1 MHEFNALS
9 YIVHQAKWL
18 QKEKGILESVVQKPG
33 KNLPQGVIQTV
44 CLFYEN
50 DEMPWMKNCVTVKKR
65 KCHERKIVLL

>member
-50 DEMPWMKNCVTVKKR
+50 DEMP
-65 KCHERKIVLL
+65 